1 MESGR
6 GEGGVERGREGEEGE
21 SGERRRSV
29 GKERNEGSDEPEVR
43 WSWPWE
49 DGPWASHETLVLH
62 TNKSRPPSVRMVR
75 RRRRAGNR
83 PLPRS

>member
-6 GEGGVERGREGEEGE
+6 GEGGVERG
-21 SGERRRSV
+21 RRRSV

-49 DGPWASHETLVLH
+49 DGPIQVM
-62 TNKSRPPSVRMVR
+62 KP
-75 RRRRAGNR
+75 
-83 PLPRS
+83 